1 MLRVVS
7 AGFAVFEGYHPALGA
22 ADAVHLAV
30 LIHQQSAVSGHAHQH
45 VPGTL
50 FLQGAGSGG
59 DLCVRFQLPAHDLA
73 QLVIVGLDQEGV
85 IGEDVDQQI
94 LGGIHH
100 GPHAVALQPCQQ
112 PLVGALG
119 KALGDAARQNEDV
132 VRLQGVQLG
141 FQLLHGTFRDAGA
154 CAVQLGLGARLDL
167 DVDAGHAL
175 GQMDEI
181 GPEPLRGQ
189 TTLQPGTGLTG
200 HKAQSHALTAQLP
213 EHAGNIDALAAQH
226 AVLPGGAVHLA
237 DFQSLVQADDVV
249 DGRIERNGIDHDSVS
264 FIKVNCRYLGLG
276 QRLVRMAPL
285 CRSVMTAG

>member
-1 MLRVVS
+1 M
-7 AGFAVFEGYHPALGA
+7 
-22 ADAVHLAV
+22 
-30 LIHQQSAVSGHAHQH
+30 
-45 VPGTL
+45 
-50 FLQGAGSGG
+50 
-59 DLCVRFQLPAHDLA
+59 
-73 QLVIVGLDQEGV
+73 

-141 FQLLHGTFRDAGA
+141 FQLLHGAFRDAGA
-154 CAVQLGLGARLDL
+154 CAVQLRLGACLDL

-181 GPEPLRGQ
+181 GPEPLRG
-189 TTLQPGTGLTG
+189 
-200 HKAQSHALTAQLP
+200 QSHALTAQLP

-226 AVLPGGAVHLA
+226 AVLPGGAVHFAHLKGP
-237 DFQSLVQADDVV
+237 VETDDII
-249 DGRIERNGIDHDSVS
+249 DGRIECNSVDHTSVS
-264 FIKVNCRYLGLG
+264 FIRVYCRYLGLG
-276 QRLVRMAPL
+276 HLFVRMAPL
-285 CRSVMTAG
+285 CRSQMTAG